1 MVLIRQE
8 PAASKY
14 RLLDQEA
21 DIYSGLGPTE
31 GFPLVCWNGTQDE
44 DRYII
49 QEFIGTD
56 LEHYALSDFVSL
68 KNAKVMATYAAQ
80 MVCHQMHS
88 F

>member
-14 RLLDQEA
+14 QLLDQEV
-21 DIYSGLGPTE
+21 DILKDLEASE
-31 GFPLVCWNGTQDE
+31 GFPLVCWNGTQNQ

-56 LEHYALSDFVSL
+56 LEHYALSGFVSL
-68 KNAKVMATYAAQ
+68 KTARVIANYAAQ
-80 MVCHQMHS
+80 MVCHRMHS